1 MTSFYKAFED
11 RFRGSR
17 ELIAERLKIYLPLI
31 QPLKNTYP
39 DCNAVDLGCGR
50 GEWLELLN
58 SNGFKSHGV
67 DIDEGML
74 ENANLLGLS
83 TELKDALEHLTS
95 LPDES
100 IHLIS
105 GFHIAEHLPFD
116 ILQKLVQESLR
127 VLKPAG
133 LLILETPNPENISV
147 GSNTFYIDP
156 THVRPLPPPL
166 LSFLPEYFGFARV
179 TVFRLNSSLP
189 INNEISLLNVISDVS
204 PDYSVIAQ
212 KNGPLELLALFD
224 VEFNKKLG
232 FTLNELSEKYEEARS
247 NRQAL
252 ENHISVLAL
261 NQRQLIDNLESHK
274 SHVEQKYIAIES
286 SLTEQLNAMGVK
298 SSESAYALRQKI
310 QEHETRL
317 HKAQEDG
324 AQRDISIMAHSAEVL
339 GETRAVV
346 QEHVERL
353 AEQEQEQEQA
363 MKAEFLV
370 LRDMLSQVESSA
382 IERENA
388 LSDQALR
395 LRNDFLALER
405 ELTASLIR
413 KGEVCQALK
422 IQLTNLDRQFANAR
436 ALEVALRAQV
446 AQLTASSLS
455 LGQKIKNIEESIYW
469 KLTAPIR
476 KAVTFFTKQ
485 KK

>member
-31 QPLKNTYP
+31 QPLKNAYP
-39 DCNAVDLGCGR
+39 DCKAVDIGCGR

-83 TELKDALEHLTS
+83 TELKDALEYLTS

-105 GFHIAEHLPFD
+105 GFHIAEHLPFE

-166 LSFLPEYFGFARV
+166 LSFLPEYFGFARI

-189 INNEISLLNVISDVS
+189 IDNDISLLNVISDVS

-224 VEFNKKLG
+224 VEFNKKYG
-232 FTLNELSEKYEEARS
+232 CTLNELSEKYEEAS
-247 NRQAL
+247 NNRQAL

-261 NQRQLIDNLESHK
+261 NQRQLLENLEGHK
-274 SHVEQKYIAIES
+274 SHIEQKYIAIES
-286 SLTEQLNAMGVK
+286 SLTEQLNAMGVR
-298 SSESAYALRQKI
+298 SSESNYALRQKI

-324 AQRDISIMAHSAEVL
+324 AQRDLSIMAHAAEVL
-339 GETRAVV
+339 GKTRAVV
-346 QEHVERL
+346 QEHVEGL
-353 AEQEQEQEQA
+353 AEQEQA

-370 LRDMLSQVESSA
+370 LREILSQVESSA

-388 LSDQALR
+388 LSDQALK
-395 LRNDFLALER
+395 LHNDFLVRER

-413 KGEVCQALK
+413 EGEVCQALK
-422 IQLTNLDRQFANAR
+422 IQLTNLDHQFANAR
-436 ALEVALRAQV
+436 DLEVALRAQV

-455 LGQKIKNIEESIYW
+455 FGQKIKSIEESIYW

>member
-17 ELIAERLKIYLPLI
+17 ELIAERLQIYLPLI

-224 VEFNKKLG
+224 VEFNKKYG
-232 FTLNELSEKYEEARS
+232 CTLNELSEKYEEAS
-247 NRQAL
+247 NNRLAL
-252 ENHISVLAL
+252 ENHISALAL
-261 NQRQLIDNLESHK
+261 NQRQLLEKLEGHQSQ
-274 SHVEQKYIAIES
+274 VEQKCAAKEC
-286 SLTEQLNAMGVK
+286 SLTEQLNAISVK
-298 SSESAYALRQKI
+298 FSENDDALRQKI

-324 AQRDISIMAHSAEVL
+324 AQRDLSIMTHSAEVL
-339 GETRAVV
+339 SETRAVV
-346 QEHVERL
+346 QEHVEVL
-353 AEQEQEQEQA
+353 AKQEQA
-363 MKAEFLV
+363 IQAEFLL
-370 LRDMLSQVESSA
+370 LRQMLSQVESA
-382 IERENA
+382 AVERERS
-388 LSDQALR
+388 LSDQL
-395 LRNDFLALER
+395 LKLHDDLLARER

-413 KGEVCQALK
+413 EGEVCQAQQVKLTHLER
-422 IQLTNLDRQFANAR
+422 QLADAHN
-436 ALEVALRAQV
+436 LEVELRAQV
-446 AQLTASSLS
+446 EQQLASAVISA
-455 LGQKIKNIEESIYW
+455 QKIKSVESSFFW
-469 KLTAPIR
+469 KLTILIR
-476 KAVTFFTKQ
+476 RVENFFTKQ